1 MEFESTLFVVMCW
14 KRAPFLRIIVPLVAG
29 IILQLYVPL
38 YPTLYFALAGSCIA
52 AVLAFRYLPLQWRFT
67 AAWLPGTFIF
77 ILICCCGGLLMH
89 KADLRHSKGFYG
101 YSSTNDTPLYLLRI
115 NEPPQETLRSF
126 KTIAQVMAVQRLSE
140 WMPVKG
146 YLLLYTGKDNGSQV
160 LRYGDELIVRKR
172 PESVKFNGNP
182 GAFDYQQ
189 FLVTQQVYQQL
200 YLRPHDFYR
209 LPHNRGQPVQQLLL
223 QAREYCL
230 SNLKKYI
237 GNGPEAGMAEALL
250 IGYRQDLDRE
260 VVRSYSNTG
269 IVHVIAI
276 SGMHL
281 ALLYGTLLWL
291 LQWLPVHRWINIT
304 RAVIVLLV
312 LWGFALLTGAS
323 ASVLRS
329 AVMFTGITIGRFI
342 LYRHSSI
349 YNTLAA
355 SATMLLCFNPY
366 LVADAGFQLSYLAVL
381 GILLFYQPV
390 YQLLQC
396 KYRWADWL
404 WQMTA
409 VSLAAQITTTP
420 VSLFYF
426 HQFPNY
432 FLPANLLAVPLSTLI
447 IYGEVILLFIAPFGG
462 AAVWLGKT
470 LKYLIF
476 LMNSCV
482 GWIGE
487 LPGALIRN
495 IHCSLAQTLLLY
507 LLIAG
512 LALWLLVKFR
522 PGLWTGLFCT
532 WAFLIVRVH
541 RIMICR
547 QQCSLIVYNV
557 PAYTAIDCVKG
568 NNVQF
573 AGNDSVW
580 QLPVAQQLLNAR
592 SDLRVQTGSIA
603 TFQRYGRFLSFQGKK
618 LLIIDSMLPG
628 RLPPEKF
635 RTNYILLT
643 CNPPVSIQRLS
654 DFYTFDTLILA
665 ASNSSWRIRKWKS
678 ECEMMRIRYYSIGEQ
693 GAFVLK
699 LR

>member
-14 KRAPFLRIIVPLVAG
+14 KRAPFLRIIVPLLAG
-29 IILQLYVPL
+29 IVLQLYLPVHPGL
-38 YPTLYFALAGSCIA
+38 YIILIGGCITG
-52 AVLAFRYLPLQWRFT
+52 VLVFRFLPLQWRFT
-67 AAWLPGTFIF
+67 AAWLPGIFLFIS
-77 ILICCCGGLLMH
+77 ICCCGGLLLH
-89 KADLRHSKGFYG
+89 NADLRHSKGFYG
-101 YSSTNDTPLYLLRI
+101 HCITDTPLYLLRI
-115 NEPPQETLRSF
+115 NEPLQEKSRSF
-126 KTIAQVMAVQRLSE
+126 KTIAQVMMVYRQGE

-146 YLLLYTGKDNGSQV
+146 YLLLYTGKDSSSQD
-160 LRYGDELIVRKR
+160 LCYGDELIVRKR

-189 FLVTQQVYQQL
+189 FLVTQRVYQQL
-200 YLRPHDFYR
+200 FLRAQDFYR
-209 LPHNRGQPVQQLLL
+209 LPHNRGHPVQRLLL

-250 IGYRQDLDRE
+250 IGYRQDLDQD
-260 VVRSYSNTG
+260 VVQSYSNTG

-291 LQWLPVHRWINIT
+291 LQWLPAHRWINIT
-304 RAVIVLLV
+304 KAVTILLV

-366 LVADAGFQLSYLAVL
+366 LVVDAGFQLSYLAVL

-390 YQLLQC
+390 YQLLQW
-396 KYRWADWL
+396 KRWWADWL
-404 WQMTA
+404 WQMSA
-409 VSLAAQITTTP
+409 VSLAAQLITTP

-432 FLPANLLAVPLSTLI
+432 FLPANLVAVPLSTVI
-447 IYGEVILLFIAPFGG
+447 IYGEVMLLFAAPFGP
-462 AAVWLGKT
+462 AAVWLGKA
-470 LKYLIF
+470 LKYLI
-476 LMNSCV
+476 LSMNSCV
-482 GWIGE
+482 SWIGE
-487 LPGALIRN
+487 LPGAVIRD
-495 IHCSLAQTLLLY
+495 IHCSLAQTVLLY
-507 LLIAG
+507 MLITG

-522 PGLWTGLFCT
+522 PGLWTGLLCT

-541 RIMICR
+541 WMIDCGL
-547 QQCSLIVYNV
+547 QCSLIVYNV
-557 PAYTAIDCVKG
+557 PAYTAIDCIKG
-568 NNVQF
+568 NIVQF

-580 QLPVAQQLLNAR
+580 QLPVAKQLLNTRAN
-592 SDLRVQTGSIA
+592 LRVHAGQLPS
-603 TFQRYGRFLSFQGKK
+603 FQQYGRVLSFQGKR
-618 LLIIDSMLPG
+618 LLIIDSMLPE
-628 RLPPEKF
+628 RPPPEKF
-635 RTNYILLT
+635 RTDYILLT
-643 CNPPVSIQRLS
+643 CNPAVNISRLRN
-654 DFYTFDTLILA
+654 FYTFNTLIFA

-678 ECEMMRIRYYSIGEQ
+678 ECYVLTLRFFSVPDQ
-693 GAFVLK
+693 GAYVINF
-699 LR
+699 